1 LPCGYRFPK
10 GNHHR
15 HRFPVRRH
23 GEVSSPARLHLET
36 PVGRAS
42 PYSPGADDRGIKTA
56 PGRVV
61 PTVEGCVR
69 TRHRLRRNEALGPWS
84 LPRRES
90 WSQVSAT
97 PNLRPRAPGKCRCA
111 LAKRL
116 PRRAPSAAA
125 VTLRLESWSQASATL
140 LGQGRATSSSAA
152 WCLRRLPPRWE
163 TCPCREPW
171 SPTPLGE
178 SPGKCPPLRVG
189 GRLRS
194 SGGCAG

>member
-1 LPCGYRFPK
+1 MVRYHRPLGYTSNRGYTALVLTHLEPTTEESK
-10 GNHHR
+10 
-15 HRFPVRRH
+15 PRR
-23 GEVSSPARLHLET
+23 GESSPQS
-36 PVGRAS
+36 RA
-42 PYSPGADDRGIKTA
+42 A
-56 PGRVV
+56 
-61 PTVEGCVR
+61 C
-69 TRHRLRRNEALGPWS
+69 ALGIASTAKPWS